1 VKNTVLFSMVSYKCF
16 FDSCLSAQVYTVK
29 DRSEL
34 DMVVPCPQEEIQL
47 YNAPA
52 PNQLE
57 TQKFGLALAAIMEK
71 VKDLPN
77 MLNLFVECL
86 EISWGP

>member
-1 VKNTVLFSMVSYKCF
+1 MVSYKCF

-34 DMVVPCPQEEIQL
+34 DMLVPCPQEEIQL